1 MRAPGGEGV
10 PANCANAGQPGD
22 AASSRQVR
30 PRHRIRCFRI
40 PRVGRNFDRERI
52 GTERFRVWG
61 LRPGVQHCVTGSLER
76 DSNPRHSASNRCSTR
91 LSYPAVGGPDSNR
104 RPHALHALSPTEL
117 PPSRRTLVRSSAYA
131 TAGPRAPD
139 GMAIRTAANRRSI
152 LRIAVARR
160 QSIASPLLPSPC
172 RSIKA
177 RCASRAKLARDG
189 PSLVRASSVVVAPVS
204 ACAGCFGAEAASLK
218 LFPVVLCECFGA
230 FGSEKKMPPGWE
242 PEGIRVASGDRGG
255 RSPCGEISLK

>member
-1 MRAPGGEGV
+1 MLA
-10 PANCANAGQPGD
+10 
-22 AASSRQVR
+22 
-30 PRHRIRCFRI
+30 
-40 PRVGRNFDRERI
+40 
-52 GTERFRVWG
+52 
-61 LRPGVQHCVTGSLER
+61 
-76 DSNPRHSASNRCSTR
+76 
-91 LSYPAVGGPDSNR
+91 
-104 RPHALHALSPTEL
+104 HALSPTEL

-218 LFPVVLCECFGA
+218 LFPVFLCECIRSFRLRKENA
-230 FGSEKKMPPGWE
+230 PGL
-242 PEGIRVASGDRGG
+242 GTRGHSRRLG
-255 RSPCGEISLK
+255 RSGWPISLRGNQPGMKSSSLRAVPAYRAHTAVPSLSRRSRLHGWWRKESFMSSL